1 MFRPFAFAAALALLS
16 AMPLYAQDDAL
27 RAAAERY
34 VNNPVQQEMLD
45 DLLSADV
52 IVSQVRA
59 MVPGVTEEQLL
70 IVGEI
75 GAEEMAVIRP
85 ELEAA
90 TIEAAIA
97 TFTLEEIEALEAFY
111 ATPLGASVLSK
122 MQPFMESSMALAGP
136 AMQAA
141 QGRIS
146 ARLMQALQ

>member
-1 MFRPFAFAAALALLS
+1 MFRPFAFAAALALSS

-59 MVPGVTEEQLL
+59 MVPSVTEEQLP

-75 GAEEMAVIRP
+75 GAEEIAVIRP
-85 ELEAA
+85 
-90 TIEAAIA
+90 
-97 TFTLEEIEALEAFY
+97 
-111 ATPLGASVLSK
+111 
-122 MQPFMESSMALAGP
+122 
-136 AMQAA
+136 
-141 QGRIS
+141 
-146 ARLMQALQ
+146 